1 MKWLILFTALVLN
14 AVANILIKA
23 GMARPDVQGGFVES
37 LKTKWLSLPVIGG
50 VICFGLALAAYS
62 ITLKKMDLSVAYP
75 IMTTGGL
82 FIISAVSV
90 TYFKETITTVQMVG
104 LALLVGGIWLVAY
117 K

>member
-1 MKWLILFTALVLN
+1 MKWIVLMAALILN

-23 GMARPDVQGGFVES
+23 GMARPDVTGGLVES
-37 LKTKWLSLPVIGG
+37 LKTKWLSLPVVSG

-62 ITLKKMDLSVAYP
+62 ITLKKMPLSVAYP

-90 TYFKETITTVQMVG
+90 MYFKETITTVQMIG
-104 LALLVGGIWLVAY
+104 LALLVGGIWLVAR
-117 K
+117 

>member
-1 MKWLILFTALVLN
+1 MKWLILLTALILN

-23 GMARPDVQGGFVES
+23 GMSRPDTQGGLLET
-37 LKTKWLSLPVIGG
+37 LKVKWLSLPVILG
-50 VICFGLALAAYS
+50 VIFFGLALGAYS
-62 ITLKKMDLSVAYP
+62 ITLKKMPLSVAYP

-90 TYFKETITTVQMVG
+90 LYFKETITPLQMIG
-104 LALLVGGIWLVAY
+104 LVLLVGGIWLVA